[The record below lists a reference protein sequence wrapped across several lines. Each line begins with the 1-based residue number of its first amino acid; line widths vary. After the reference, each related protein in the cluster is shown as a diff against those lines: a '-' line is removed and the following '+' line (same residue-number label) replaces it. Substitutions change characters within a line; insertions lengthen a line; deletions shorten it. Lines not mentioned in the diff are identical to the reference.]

1 MENTKK
7 TQHFF
12 SFCRRNLSAALIM
25 VSSFVI
31 LITFTVVLFWYTLTS
46 ALETYLAQQ
55 TEVLGSS
62 LSTQAAFNATQSI
75 LNNDLLSLNVL
86 LTRLVI
92 DDNIISAR
100 VFNKQD
106 ELLAEANSGNAK
118 SFVQG
123 TEIRPD
129 EAQLVYSSSVK
140 FRNEVVGHVL
150 ITLDRTPSQKALAE
164 IRKFLISLAIFICV
178 FAICIIFFLSRF
190 LFSPINKITDV
201 LEALSHKHKDAQV
214 PQTFY
219 VEAYQLAQ
227 ATEAAQKT
235 DWMKEEVDQTQADIP
250 QYEIDF
256 DEIFKEQ
263 NQRSCA
269 LFFEIRNLEE
279 WHETMQPL
287 QVANLLT
294 PIYRAL
300 FQASESFLGQVHQYE
315 GHSAIIFYAA
325 QNSNDHL
332 YTNAI
337 CTAEVFLGVVKT
349 LLETDMYADTPEIHF
364 HISLHQGTPHVNDII
379 QDNAF
384 YTDRIQPLI
393 QQMMVLKESESV
405 DSLLLSE
412 EIFTLPDIQNKVF
425 SGLPEILGEAEEEVM
440 VYSVKGISEKLSLKI
455 KPNIESINTIHQKEN
470 NALDEND
477 SEEDYLNIRASRP

>member
-1 MENTKK
+1 METTK
-7 TQHFF
+7 TSQRFLY
-12 SFCRRNLSAALIM
+12 FCRRHLSATMMMI
-25 VSSFVI
+25 
-31 LITFTVVLFWYTLTS
+31 ITFASLVVLTVVLFWYALTN
-46 ALETYLAQQ
+46 ALDSYLSQQ

-62 LSTQAAFNATQSI
+62 LATQAAFNATQSI

-106 ELLAEANSGNAK
+106 ELLAEANSGNVK
-118 SFVQG
+118 GFVQG

-150 ITLDRTPSQKALAE
+150 ITLDRTSSQKTLAD
-164 IRKFLISLAIFICV
+164 IKKLLISIAIFICALAV
-178 FAICIIFFLSRF
+178 CIIFFFSRW
-190 LFSPINKITDV
+190 LFAPINKITDV
-201 LEALSHKHKDAQV
+201 LEALSHKHKDAHI
-214 PQTFY
+214 PTTFY
-219 VEAYQLAQ
+219 LEAFQLAE
-227 ATEAAQKT
+227 ATKSAQST
-235 DWMKEEVDQTQADIP
+235 DWQKEDDETAQADIP

-256 DEIFKEQ
+256 DEILHEQ
-263 NQRSCA
+263 SQRSCA

-279 WHETMQPL
+279 WHENMQPL

-315 GHSAIIFYAA
+315 GHSAIIFYTA
-325 QNSNDHL
+325 QNSGNNL
-332 YTNAI
+332 YTNAV
-337 CTAEVFLGVVKT
+337 CTAEVFLGVVKE
-349 LLETDMYADTPEIHF
+349 LLKTDMYENTPTIHF
-364 HISLHQGTPHVNDII
+364 HISLHQGNPHVNEII

-384 YTDRIQPLI
+384 YADRIQPLI
-393 QQMMVLKESESV
+393 HQMMEFKRSESI

-425 SGLPEILGEAEEEVM
+425 SGLPEILGEGEEETM
-440 VYSVKGISEKLSLKI
+440 VYTVKGISEKLNLKI
-455 KPNIESINTIHQKEN
+455 RPNIESINTTHQQEN
-470 NALDEND
+470 ATLNNEDPD
-477 SEEDYLNIRASRP
+477 EDYLNITASR